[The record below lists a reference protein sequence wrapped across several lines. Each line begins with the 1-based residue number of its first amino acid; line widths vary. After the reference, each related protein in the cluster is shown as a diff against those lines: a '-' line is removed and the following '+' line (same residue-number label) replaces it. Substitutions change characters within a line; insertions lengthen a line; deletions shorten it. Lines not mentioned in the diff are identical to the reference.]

1 MGGGSLGFGKSKS
14 KSSQSVWNQQAPYL
28 QGLYERAYQASLGG
42 GTGGQGIGQGWGRKG
57 TPGWIGGRPDVRGDG
72 IPKGADPYAG
82 MRYGPGGV
90 GGLVGPP
97 AGYRDVGFQSGDYQG
112 TGGPLGGGNYQGTG
126 GPLGGGYQGGDA
138 LQGLGADLTQQGQG
152 FLGNLGMMGQAG
164 NPYAQAQIGQLGQGL
179 GRLFNQQ
186 IMPGIQSTFGQ
197 AGQLGGSRQALAQGQ
212 AAEGLG
218 QAFTGGALDIL
229 GNSAQLALQAN
240 QAGLGGLGGV
250 FDQGQNAVFGS
261 LPGLAGLLDGPT
273 TLGKSKS
280 KSFDFSSS
288 GYVGFGGGGG

>member
-1 MGGGSLGFGKSKS
+1 MGFKLGFGKSKS
-14 KSSQSVWNQQAPYL
+14 KSSSFVDPQQAPYL

-90 GGLVGPP
+90 GGLVG
-97 AGYRDVGFQSGDYQG
+97 GQGGGGNYTDMLYRGG
-112 TGGPLGGGNYQGTG
+112 TPFGGPANQTLGGGNYQGTG

-261 LPGLAGLLDGPT
+261 LGGLAGLLGGPNV
-273 TLGKSKS
+273 LNKSKS
-280 KSFDFSSS
+280 K
-288 GYVGFGGGGG
+288 GLEANGAFGIS

>member
-1 MGGGSLGFGKSKS
+1 MGGGSLGFSKSKS

-28 QGLYERAYQASLGG
+28 QGLYERAYQSSLGG

-57 TPGWIGGRPDVRGDG
+57 TPGWIGGRPNVRGDG
-72 IPKGADPYAG
+72 IPPGADPYAG
-82 MRYGPGGV
+82 GRSQAGGP
-90 GGLVGPP
+90 GGLVG
-97 AGYRDVGFQSGDYQG
+97 GL
-112 TGGPLGGGNYQGTG
+112 GGPLGGGNYQGQG
-126 GPLGGGYQGGDA
+126 GPLGGGYRGGDP
-138 LQGLGADLTQQGQG
+138 LQQLGGSLTQQGQG

-164 NPYAQAQIGQLGQGL
+164 NPFAQAQIGQLGQGL

-250 FDQGQNAVFGS
+250 FDQGQNATFGS
-261 LPGLAGLLDGPT
+261 LPGLAGLLGGPT

-280 KSFDFSSS
+280 KSFDVQGS
-288 GYVGFGGGGG
+288 GYVGFGGSGGG

>member
-1 MGGGSLGFGKSKS
+1 MAFGFGGSASKS
-14 KSSQSVWNQQAPYL
+14 KSSQSVWSGQSPFL
-28 QGLYERAYQASLGG
+28 QGLYQRAYQASLGG
-42 GTGGQGIGQGWGRKG
+42 GTGGQMIGQRQN
-57 TPGWIGGRPDVRGDG
+57 IRGDG
-72 IPKGADPYAG
+72 IAPGGQYGRMQPG
-82 MRYGPGGV
+82 GPGGLM
-90 GGLVGPP
+90 GGM
-97 AGYRDVGFQSGDYQG
+97 
-112 TGGPLGGGNYQGTG
+112 G
-126 GPLGGGYQGGDA
+126 GPLGGGYQGGDP

-229 GNSAQLALQAN
+229 GNSSQLALQAN
-240 QAGLGGLGGV
+240 QAGLGGLGSV
-250 FDQGQNAVFGS
+250 FGQGQNSMFGS
-261 LPGLAGLLDGPT
+261 LPGLAGLLGDPT
-273 TLGKSKS
+273 VLGKS
-280 KSFDFSSS
+280 SSRS
-288 GYVGFGGGGG
+288 GSANFGAGL

>member
-1 MGGGSLGFGKSKS
+1 MAFGFGGSASKS
-14 KSSQSVWNQQAPYL
+14 KSSQSVWSGQAPYL
-28 QGLYERAYQASLGG
+28 QGLYQRAYQASLGG
-42 GTGGQGIGQGWGRKG
+42 GTGGQMIGQRQN
-57 TPGWIGGRPDVRGDG
+57 IRGDG
-72 IPKGADPYAG
+72 IAPGGQYGRMQPG
-82 MRYGPGGV
+82 GPGGLM
-90 GGLVGPP
+90 GGM
-97 AGYRDVGFQSGDYQG
+97 
-112 TGGPLGGGNYQGTG
+112 G
-126 GPLGGGYQGGDA
+126 GPLGGGYQGGDP

-229 GNSAQLALQAN
+229 GNSSQLALQAN
-240 QAGLGGLGGV
+240 QAGLGGLGQV
-250 FDQGQNAVFGS
+250 FGAGQSGMFGS
-261 LPGLAGLLDGPT
+261 LPGLAGLLGDPT
-273 TLGKSKS
+273 VLGKSSS
-280 KSFDFSSS
+280 KSGSAN
-288 GYVGFGGGGG
+288 FGAGL

>member
-1 MGGGSLGFGKSKS
+1 MGFGFGGSASKS
-14 KSSQSVWNQQAPYL
+14 KSSQSVWSGQAPYL
-28 QGLYERAYQASLGG
+28 QGLYQRAYQASLGG
-42 GTGGQGIGQGWGRKG
+42 GTGGQM
-57 TPGWIGGRPDVRGDG
+57 IGGQPQQNIRGDG
-72 IPKGADPYAG
+72 IAPGQYGRMQPG
-82 MRYGPGGV
+82 GPGGLM
-90 GGLVGPP
+90 GGM
-97 AGYRDVGFQSGDYQG
+97 
-112 TGGPLGGGNYQGTG
+112 GGPLGGRYQA
-126 GPLGGGYQGGDA
+126 GGYQGGDP

-229 GNSAQLALQAN
+229 GNSSQLALQAN
-240 QAGLGGLGGV
+240 QAGLGGLGSV
-250 FDQGQNAVFGS
+250 FGQGQNSMFGS
-261 LPGLAGLLDGPT
+261 LPGLAGLLGDPT
-273 TLGKSKS
+273 VLGKSSS
-280 KSFDFSSS
+280 KSGSAN
-288 GYVGFGGGGG
+288 FGAGL